1 MFYYC
6 SIVLLFAVVLFLI
19 VFFRFYFPF
28 ALSLSS
34 FLTLLL
40 FYYSS
45 SHLSSTLITPDST
58 FPHSTSGFYHKRVVL
73 DGLGCYWSMKMNKND
88 LISHVNKN
96 DWRRKMYETLQK
108 IHSKDESRQR
118 TDSNKTTQYRHVIP
132 PCTVQCQSV
141 EAHGYDDQTEMPKFD
156 ISLSTKSLEICL
168 IEATL
173 RDTGAIAEITNDQ
186 YFRRPRRRPSDGP
199 LRRAWWRYAIRQV
212 R

>member
-1 MFYYC
+1 
-6 SIVLLFAVVLFLI
+6 
-19 VFFRFYFPF
+19 
-28 ALSLSS
+28 
-34 FLTLLL
+34 
-40 FYYSS
+40 
-45 SHLSSTLITPDST
+45 
-58 FPHSTSGFYHKRVVL
+58 
-73 DGLGCYWSMKMNKND
+73 MKMNKND